1 MKKIL
6 SLTMF
11 FALLPASAAFAEA
24 STVRVEK
31 AFKNCT
37 QVRKQFPNGVA
48 NSAKSADQQKNKPQV
63 SRKIYNA
70 NKKLDR
76 DRDGV
81 ICEK

>member
-1 MKKIL
+1 MRKFLIV
-6 SLTMF
+6 
-11 FALLPASAAFAEA
+11 ALLFSFLPTSAALAE
-24 STVRVEK
+24 SSVSRVTTV
-31 AFKNCT
+31 FKNCT
-37 QVRKQFPNGVA
+37 QVRSQFPNGVA
-48 NSAKSADQQKNKPQV
+48 NSAKSANKQKNAPKI